1 MTKADIEAKLSEY
14 TEDLSAFGYRALIM
28 AKDLLVAWF
37 DGDGLP
43 KDFDADGVRIAF
55 NRNSGYV
62 FLTNDECDV
71 AMAVEGKLYSWY
83 WLSYHGNEG
92 FCEDLID
99 EYDNGNIEEEDY
111 EQLASI
117 CEVNGFTDKAEEIR
131 GHLTKEVAK

>member
-1 MTKADIEAKLSEY
+1 MIDTY
-14 TEDLSAFGYRALIM
+14 TENLADFGYRELVM

-43 KDFDADGVRIAF
+43 KDFGDDGVRIAF

-62 FLTNDECDV
+62 FLTNDDCDV

-92 FCEDLID
+92 FCEDLIA
-99 EYDNGNIEEEDY
+99 EYDNGDIEEEDW
-111 EQLASI
+111 EQLADI

-131 GHLTKEVAK
+131 ERLTKEVAR